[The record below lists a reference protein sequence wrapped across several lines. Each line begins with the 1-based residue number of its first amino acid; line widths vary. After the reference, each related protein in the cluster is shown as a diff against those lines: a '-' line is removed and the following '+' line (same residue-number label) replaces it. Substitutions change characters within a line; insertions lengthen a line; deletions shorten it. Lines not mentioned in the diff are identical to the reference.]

1 MIAALVRKELRE
13 HGLVLLA
20 AALLSMGALAGMLVV
35 DREDGGRFSALVAFC
50 MFIGALNA
58 LVTAN
63 RLFVREYAG
72 RTQLFLEV
80 LPIGR
85 ARVFA
90 TKWLLGAS
98 WLLVLTGVAWLASLR
113 HARKSEAIELV
124 DALHVLASALAF
136 TITVWSFSAMAGMLG
151 RHRYTVWLALLFVI
165 GLLAQAGELSPDD
178 VVVLQLLGD
187 RTAMARGPVPL
198 QDLLWALGVTS
209 AFALGAAALALV
221 GSGAMASALARRMTA
236 RERVFIL
243 VAALVAGF
251 VYTALEGKREKPPF
265 DVLDATYAH
274 GTHARVAVMV
284 TSDLTHDQRYD
295 LAQSISRAVDGLLE
309 VIGAPPA
316 RPVIY
321 VIPQKGLDPGDIDRA
336 ALADHEGIVLRA
348 SPDASPH
355 AVRTQVLHDLL
366 ADITLHRGL
375 REDRHALLD
384 GIAARAALLDDAR
397 AREAM
402 LLRFAHAPV
411 ELDEQTFTRWEETH
425 ERLGDCY
432 ADALAFAAA
441 DRLAVY
447 LGPEKLNA
455 LLGKLF
461 ARPKDDVR
469 VLLET
474 PPAELLARAGMPW
487 AELARRTAQL
497 QASERARNAE
507 PLARI
512 PERSAR
518 VVVSRSPERGTKVE
532 VEVTGEAQ
540 YRVIYG
546 ALGPWARTPATLARL
561 DVRGAQDAP
570 VVRATVPVSQAR
582 GTRLFVAIEHDERTL
597 TCPIRL
603 HAERLVLP

>member
-1 MIAALVRKELRE
+1 MKSRPILIDRRVTGRRGHTDVHPEHGEADSVRILRE
-13 HGLVLLA
+13 AQKSLDLRLEPA
-20 AALLSMGALAGMLVV
+20 PP
-35 DREDGGRFSALVAFC
+35 R
-50 MFIGALNA
+50 
-58 LVTAN
+58 TAN
-63 RLFVREYAG
+63 
-72 RTQLFLEV
+72 
-80 LPIGR
+80 
-85 ARVFA
+85 
-90 TKWLLGAS
+90 
-98 WLLVLTGVAWLASLR
+98 
-113 HARKSEAIELV
+113 
-124 DALHVLASALAF
+124 
-136 TITVWSFSAMAGMLG
+136 
-151 RHRYTVWLALLFVI
+151 
-165 GLLAQAGELSPDD
+165 PD
-178 VVVLQLLGD
+178 
-187 RTAMARGPVPL
+187 
-198 QDLLWALGVTS
+198 
-209 AFALGAAALALV
+209 
-221 GSGAMASALARRMTA
+221 
-236 RERVFIL
+236 
-243 VAALVAGF
+243 
-251 VYTALEGKREKPPF
+251 
-265 DVLDATYAH
+265 H
-274 GTHARVAVMV
+274 
-284 TSDLTHDQRYD
+284 
-295 LAQSISRAVDGLLE
+295 
-309 VIGAPPA
+309 
-316 RPVIY
+316 
-321 VIPQKGLDPGDIDRA
+321 
-336 ALADHEGIVLRA
+336 
-348 SPDASPH
+348 
-355 AVRTQVLHDLL
+355 
-366 ADITLHRGL
+366 
-375 REDRHALLD
+375 
-384 GIAARAALLDDAR
+384 AALLDLERDR
-397 AREAM
+397 
-402 LLRFAHAPV
+402 L
-411 ELDEQTFTRWEETH
+411 LDEQTFTRWEETH